1 MGVQPMPFLL
11 YEIEAEREF
20 LLVRPVSLAGKQG
33 PIASHVRATCPN
45 GGGWHLSE
53 TTLLE
58 RLGVQRP
65 GAHAVIIDIAPDRR
79 DEALLCRIRDVWG
92 FTYRGWT
99 PILLRL
105 EVVYDD
111 VHENPSQM
119 KPRFP
124 VPDGPGDLVHEFL
137 YLRGG
142 TTAQAREWTW
152 GRTGQV
158 NAALLWADALE
169 FFIAAINSSQ

>member
-1 MGVQPMPFLL
+1 MPFLL

-20 LLVRPVSLAGKQG
+20 TLVKRVSLAGKQG

-45 GGGWHLSE
+45 GGGWHLPE

-65 GAHAVIIDIAPDRR
+65 GAHALIIDVAPDRR
-79 DEALLCRIRDVWG
+79 NEALLCRIRDVWG
-92 FTYRGWT
+92 YTYPSWT

-105 EVVYDD
+105 EEVYNDK
-111 VHENPSQM
+111 HENPSQM
-119 KPRFP
+119 KPRFT
-124 VPDGPGDLVHEFL
+124 VSGDPGDLVHEFL
-137 YLRGG
+137 YLKGG
-142 TTAQAREWTW
+142 TTPQPREWTW

-158 NAALLWADALE
+158 NAALLWPDALE
-169 FFIAAINSSQ
+169 FFIAAIKSSP